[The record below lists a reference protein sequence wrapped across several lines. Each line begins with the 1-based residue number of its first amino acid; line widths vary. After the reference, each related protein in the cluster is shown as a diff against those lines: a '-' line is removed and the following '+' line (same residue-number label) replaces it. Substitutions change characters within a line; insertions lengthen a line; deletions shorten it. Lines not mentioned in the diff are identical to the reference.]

1 MLIFNKNLGTYL
13 PKMCVT
19 SVAKRLAIVRNNLF
33 SCACSQCTSCLINHQ
48 CKLGMGIVSNFAR
61 GLLTSVCFPIQI
73 FSCCWSLLH
82 SAILHSRANLLHSR
96 VILHKW
102 LAVYSGFL
110 NIHQSGVLTA
120 LTWMVPHETAA
131 ISAHSM
137 STLHHVTSC
146 KATCARCLLFS
157 FFCFV
162 FRDKSHACFVFS
174 CFVFSCF
181 VFSCFVFSCSPFP
194 TCNAYHVW
202 SSFKTVF
209 VILYTDG
216 KLHWRPF

>member
-157 FFCFV
+157 FFVLFCF
-162 FRDKSHACFVFS
+162 
-174 CFVFSCF
+174 
-181 VFSCFVFSCSPFP
+181 
-194 TCNAYHVW
+194 
-202 SSFKTVF
+202 
-209 VILYTDG
+209 
-216 KLHWRPF
+216 